1 MEPVDTMQIFR
12 SKPFNEYI
20 NFKEYI
26 VDVSR
31 EIKEEKALCYI
42 GKVPLFTMGNISC
55 ITGKAKSRKTFFAS
69 SMCAAI
75 ISGNCLGI
83 TSEGYGKVLYVD
95 TEQGFSH
102 VQQLTKRILFQSGL
116 NTAINSQRLVVYAL
130 RPLSAEERIKALK
143 QAIEVHKPTFVVVD
157 GVRDLILDFNDIKSS
172 AEITGLLMQ
181 LSADYNCHITS
192 VLHQNKADNNMRG
205 HMGSEL
211 LNKAETVLEVTTIDE
226 ITKVR
231 ATYTRGLPPEDI
243 HFEVDNAG
251 VPVYK
256 RKQNKADLELEEKKQ
271 NMIKCIGQSGCKYK
285 ELVSRYIKLS
295 GKGERTSKKVIS
307 ELLTLDYIYKDEND
321 NYILSE
327 SENIFKLT

>member
-1 MEPVDTMQIFR
+1 MEPIDTIQIFR
-12 SKPFNEYI
+12 SKPFNEHI

-69 SMCAAI
+69 SICAAI

-83 TSEGYGKVLYVD
+83 TSEEKGKVLFID

-102 VQQLTKRILFQSGL
+102 VQKLAKRILFQSGL
-116 NTAINSQRLVVYAL
+116 NTGINSHKLVVYAL
-130 RPLSAEERIKALK
+130 RPLSPEERITAIK
-143 QAIEVHKPTFVVVD
+143 QAIESHKPTLVVID
-157 GVRDLILDFNDIKSS
+157 GVRDLILDFNDIRSS
-172 AEITGLLMQ
+172 AEVTGLLMK

-211 LNKAETVLEVTTIDE
+211 LNKAEAVLEVSTSSNIS
-226 ITKVR
+226 KVK
-231 ATYTRGLPPEDI
+231 AISTRGLPPKDI
-243 HFEVDNAG
+243 HFRINEAG
-251 VPVYK
+251 IPTVCNGT
-256 RKQNKADLELEEKKQ
+256 NKSDFYTDEKKQ
-271 NMIKCIGQSGCKYK
+271 NMICCLGQASMKYK
-285 ELVSRYIKLS
+285 DLVNRYMEVS
-295 GKGERTSKKVIS
+295 GKSIRTSQTVIS
-307 ELLTLDYIYKDEND
+307 ELLTTEFIIKDGFDIYKLN
-321 NYILSE
+321 SE
-327 SENIFKLT
+327 FDYS

>member
-1 MEPVDTMQIFR
+1 MEPLDTIQIFR
-12 SKPFNEYI
+12 PKPLNEYI

-31 EIKEEKALCYI
+31 EIKDEKALCCI

-69 SMCAAI
+69 SICAAI
-75 ISGNCLGI
+75 ISGNYLGI
-83 TSEGYGKVLYVD
+83 TSEEKGKVLYID

-102 VQQLTKRILFQSGL
+102 VQKLAKRILFQSGL
-116 NTAINSQRLVVYAL
+116 NTGINSHKLTVYAL
-130 RPLSAEERIKALK
+130 RSLSPEERITAIK
-143 QAIEVHKPTFVVVD
+143 QAIEAHKPAFVVVD
-157 GVRDLILDFNDIKSS
+157 GVRDLILDFNDIRSS
-172 AEITGLLMQ
+172 AEITGLLMK

-211 LNKAETVLEVTTIDE
+211 LNKAETVLEVTTVDE
-226 ITKVR
+226 TTKVR

-243 HFEVDNAG
+243 HFEVDNLG
-251 VPVYK
+251 IPVYK
-256 RKQNKADLELEEKKQ
+256 RKPIKADLELEEKKQ

-285 ELVSRYIKLS
+285 ELVGRYIKFS

-307 ELLTLDYIYKDEND
+307 ELLALDYIYKDEND

-327 SENIFKLT
+327 SENIFKYT